1 MKIETT
7 TYLWASEGMWLTD
20 GTVYAKTVKLAEG
33 IMPEEFWEIT
43 DEERKSMFPEEEKE
57 GAIDEHVGEVE

>member
-20 GTVYAKTVKLAEG
+20 GKVYAKTVKLAEG
-33 IMPEEFWEIT
+33 RNADEFHEIT
-43 DEERKSMFPEEEKE
+43 EAEYNSIV
-57 GAIDEHVGEVE
+57 AEVEAESEV

>member
-20 GTVYAKTVKLAEG
+20 GKVYAKAIKLADDRKAD
-33 IMPEEFWEIT
+33 EFYEINE
-43 DEERKSMFPEEEKE
+43 DERKVMFPEEGE
-57 GAIDEHVGEVE
+57 IDA